1 MEVAEINWLDKAI
14 LAVAEFGNE
23 QVTRYD
29 VYPIKVAMAVS
40 LGLNVIAGIPWLDQL
55 GMPAPC
61 QLPFSDWVVVSFTFI
76 ICYVPIYLFSCST
89 EKIVSYEFS
98 SNERWIYRI
107 LGWVLI
113 GSWVLHVIW
122 PAPSL
127 LNG

>member
-1 MEVAEINWLDKAI
+1 MEVAEINWFDKAI
-14 LAVAEFGNE
+14 LAVAGFGNE

-40 LGLNVIAGIPWLDQL
+40 LGLNVIAGIPWLNQL
-55 GMPAPC
+55 GMPTPPKPP
-61 QLPFSDWVVVSFTFI
+61 LPNWVVVSFIFVL
-76 ICYVPIYLFSCST
+76 CYVPVHIFSCSS
-89 EKIVSYEFS
+89 EKIMSYEFS
-98 SNERWIYRI
+98 SNERWTYWI

>member
-1 MEVAEINWLDKAI
+1 MEVAEINWFDKAI

-29 VYPIKVAMAVS
+29 VYPIKVAMAGS
-40 LGLNVIAGIPWLDQL
+40 LGLNVIAGIPWLNQL
-55 GMPAPC
+55 GMPTPPKPP
-61 QLPFSDWVVVSFTFI
+61 LPNWVVVSFIFVL
-76 ICYVPIYLFSCST
+76 CYVPVHIFSCSS
-89 EKIVSYEFS
+89 EKTISYKFS
-98 SNERWIYRI
+98 SNERWVYRI

>member
-1 MEVAEINWLDKAI
+1 MEVAEISWFDKAI
-14 LAVAEFGNE
+14 LAVAEFGND

-29 VYPIKVAMAVS
+29 VYPIKVAMAGS
-40 LGLNVIAGIPWLDQL
+40 FALNFIFGFAWSTEV
-55 GMPAPC
+55 GMSTLSKPP
-61 QLPFSDWVVVSFTFI
+61 LPNWVVVSFIFV
-76 ICYVPIYLFSCST
+76 ICYVPVHIFSCSS
-89 EKIVSYEFS
+89 EKIIFYEFS
-98 SNERWIYRI
+98 SNERWTYRI

>member
-1 MEVAEINWLDKAI
+1 MEVAEINWFDKAI
-14 LAVAEFGNE
+14 LAVAGFGNE

-40 LGLNVIAGIPWLDQL
+40 LGLNAIAGIPWLNQL
-55 GMPAPC
+55 GMSTPPKPP
-61 QLPFSDWVVVSFTFI
+61 LPNWVVVSFIFVL
-76 ICYVPIYLFSCST
+76 CYVPVHIFSCSS
-89 EKIVSYEFS
+89 EKIISYEFS
-98 SNERWIYRI
+98 SNERWTYRI